1 MKDSKI
7 SAQKKPDSRQPTT
20 DSPWIEAARPRTLP
34 LAISCIL
41 MGCFLAYADGN
52 FSGLVAI
59 LSVLTT
65 VLLQVLSNFAND
77 YGDAVSGKDSDLRE
91 GPRRAVHA
99 GQITARAMQR
109 AIILFSGLS
118 LASGV
123 GLLYVALRNAPTE
136 VFWVFLGIG
145 LACIA
150 AAITYTAGKRPYGYV
165 GLGDLSVLVFF
176 GWVGVLG
183 TYYLHTLSWNWNLL
197 LPATSCGLFA
207 VAVLN
212 VNNIRDIA
220 SDRAT
225 GKNSIPV
232 RLGRERAVKYHWII
246 LLAGM
251 ACVLL
256 YTLTYASDYTHWLF
270 ILSFPLFVRNG
281 LAVSRLKKAAEL
293 DPYLKQM
300 ALSTLLFVVLFG
312 IGLMI
317 S

>member
-1 MKDSKI
+1 MN
-7 SAQKKPDSRQPTT
+7 
-20 DSPWIEAARPRTLP
+20 PWIEAARPRTLP
-34 LAISCIL
+34 LALSCIL

-52 FSGLVAI
+52 FNSLVAA

-65 VLLQVLSNFAND
+65 IFLQVLSNYAND
-77 YGDAVSGKDSDLRE
+77 YGDAVSGKDSDLRQ
-91 GPRRAVHA
+91 GPRRAVHS
-99 GQITARAMQR
+99 GQITRSATRQ
-109 AIILFSGLS
+109 AIILFSVLS
-118 LASGV
+118 LASGIA
-123 GLLYVALRNAPTE
+123 LLYVALKNAPSS
-136 VFWVFLGIG
+136 VFWVFLGLG

-165 GLGDLSVLVFF
+165 GLGDVSVLIFF

-183 TYYLHTLSWNWNLL
+183 TYYLHTLVWNWNLL

-212 VNNIRDIA
+212 INNIRDIE

-232 RLGRERAVKYHWII
+232 RLGRERAVMYHWAI
-246 LLAGM
+246 LLTGM
-251 ACVLL
+251 ACVVL
-256 YTLTYASDYTHWLF
+256 YTFIHFTQYTQLLF
-270 ILSFPLFVRNG
+270 LLSFPLFIRNG
-281 LAVSRLKKAAEL
+281 LAVSRLRKASEL

-312 IGLMI
+312 IGLVV
-317 S
+317 